1 MFADYGQPS
10 QPARPSF
17 VEIPNPR
24 VTTAMGRIEVTDVRP
39 ETVTGKLL
47 DAQDQLVLEY
57 GHPVYVCVPKTGI
70 MCPTE
75 KANMMTWWHLAQPA
89 TDSGRAALRYSIETL
104 INRLD
109 GMNRD
114 ELYALRTFV
123 CLESD
128 PFQAYSG
135 TVNSDLSHLNS
146 WFVTVRALSSV
157 ERNRLVAA
165 ICNRTV
171 AATPNEALA
180 PNEALNLVRAI
191 ADQFSCRQLH
201 PCWQELLSTSTDIQK
216 KALIEAIAYAQHYS
230 CTVFEALQEC
240 DLLNLFPTS
249 EHLNV
254 WMSEIEAI
262 QMIHLLSGSLL
273 ARGSETLPNVGDGR
287 DGR

>member
-10 QPARPSF
+10 QSARPSF

-24 VTTAMGRIEVTDVRP
+24 VTTTRGRIEVTDVRP

-75 KANMMTWWHLAQPA
+75 QANMMTWWHLAQPA

-109 GMNRD
+109 GMNWD

-123 CLESD
+123 CLETD

-135 TVNSDLSHLNS
+135 TVNSDLSHLRS

-180 PNEALNLVRAI
+180 PTEALGLLLRAI
-191 ADQFSCRQLH
+191 ADQFSCHQLH
-201 PCWQELLSTSTDIQK
+201 PCWQQLLTTSTATQK
-216 KALIEAIAYAQHYS
+216 LALVEAITYAQHYS

-254 WMSEIEAI
+254 WMSESEAI
-262 QMIHLLSGSLL
+262 QMIYLLSGSLL
-273 ARGSETLPNVGDGR
+273 ASPEAAPAPGDGR
-287 DGR
+287 DDR